1 MANFNNSPNMS
12 LPIPAVGIDPGPDY
26 ATNINQCLT
35 ILDTHNHAPGYG
47 VQINPDGMNINAD
60 LAFND
65 NNLTGGR
72 SLRLQIQPALLAGPN
87 DLACFYSSGVDA
99 YFNDGNGNQVR
110 LTQNGAVSGT
120 PGSIANLVTP
130 ASASYN
136 SGTSTFIWQSN
147 SNTAANMDAASYIL
161 RNLTANS
168 KGLTLSPP
176 TAMGSDYT
184 ITLPPLPASTLPISI
199 TSSGVMGAA
208 PLTFSQLD
216 AAAQLK
222 LNSVAPTIQKF
233 LTGSG
238 TYTLPVSPRVP
249 LYIRVT
255 AVGAGG
261 GGGGSGFG
269 AGSAGDGSDTAFG
282 TTLIISSGGK
292 GGKSFDSGS
301 GTGSGGLGG
310 AATLGSGPLGLAFQ
324 GSAGNGGSG
333 GVSATFS
340 GGSGGATP
348 LGGAGGT
355 TGSSGSG
362 GGNVNAIANTG
373 SGAAGGSGGGDGF
386 SGGGGGA
393 GGYVNAIIT
402 SPASTYTYSI
412 GTGGTAG
419 SGVTASGGTG
429 ADGMILVEEFYQ

>member
-1 MANFNNSPNMS
+1 MS

-26 ATNINQCLT
+26 ATNINQCLA

-47 VQINPDGMNINAD
+47 VQINPDGININSD
-60 LAFND
+60 LAFNN
-65 NNLTGGR
+65 NNLTSAR
-72 SLRLQIQPALLAGPN
+72 SLRLQIQPTLIAGPN
-87 DLACFYSSGVDA
+87 DLACFYASGVDA

-120 PGSIANLVTP
+120 PGSIANLVAP

-147 SNTAANMDAASYIL
+147 SNTAANMDAGSYTL

-222 LNSVAPTIQKF
+222 LNSVAPTVQIF

-238 TYTLPVSPRVP
+238 TYTLPISPRPP
-249 LYIRVT
+249 LYLRIT
-255 AVGAGG
+255 AVGGGG

-282 TTLIISSGGK
+282 TTLIVAFGGK
-292 GGKSFDSGS
+292 GGHAFNSGS
-301 GTGSGGLGG
+301 GDGSGGLGG
-310 AATLGSGPLGLAFQ
+310 AATLGTGPIGLAFQ
-324 GSAGNGGSG
+324 GSSGAGGTTTGSTATPSGGTGGS
-333 GVSATFS
+333 
-340 GGSGGATP
+340 TP
-348 LGGAGGT
+348 LGGAGGS
-355 TGSSGSG
+355 TGSAGSG
-362 GGNVNAIANTG
+362 GGNVSAVANTG
-373 SGAAGGSGGGDGF
+373 SGAAGGSGGNNSF

-393 GGYVNAIIT
+393 GGYVNALIT
-402 SPASTYTYSI
+402 GTLASTYTYSI
-412 GTGGTAG
+412 GTGGTSG

-429 ADGMILVEEFYQ
+429 ADGMILVEEYYQ